1 MESLSEDSLHVILMK
16 IMRLHYLR
24 TQALLD
30 NTGIYPGQ
38 PPLLFALFNKDGK
51 SQKELADTLKVKP
64 ATINVTIKRLEKT
77 GFILRRIDEKDQRVT
92 RIFLTEKGK
101 NICNELLK
109 INKQIEE
116 ECFYSFT
123 VEEKVLL
130 RRLLIQVR
138 ENLLKVCTVDD
149 SFCHCRNNKNI

>member
-1 MESLSEDSLHVILMK
+1 MESLSEDSLHMILMK
-16 IMRLHYLR
+16 VMKLHYLR

-30 NTGIYPGQ
+30 KTGIYPGQ
-38 PPLLFALFNKDGK
+38 PPLLFALFKKDGRN
-51 SQKELADTLKVKP
+51 QKELADILKVKP

-77 GFILRRIDEKDQRVT
+77 GFILRKSDEKDQRVT

-101 NICNELLK
+101 SICNELIK

-116 ECFYSFT
+116 EYFYSFT

-130 RRLLIQVR
+130 RRLLIQVM
-138 ENLLKVCTVDD
+138 ENLLKVCTDD
-149 SFCHCRNNKNI
+149 NNFCQYRNDKNI